1 MGAILLKPPK
11 PSLLARPVGGAHLKT
26 TGFYV
31 PYGSHKPVFATAPHH
46 PGFCTMWGG
55 RLLLLDAAPPLL
67 HSPSCCFAVIV
78 VAPSKALHLLS
89 PHHLAGPL
97 FTGMKNHSS
106 RSIFSYPLSST
117 PVPLGAWKDFIWSLH
132 TPRQA
137 SVECSRHPFRSV
149 YGPGTTR
156 KSDYRNTT
164 ALQCPCGSPSWHE
177 GKHSYSRHSPSVQPL
192 NCTCPYSDRLRAS
205 PRQLHTFPV

>member
-26 TGFYV
+26 TDFYI

-55 RLLLLDAAPPLL
+55 RLLLLDDAPPLP

-78 VAPSKALHLLS
+78 VAPSTALHLLS

-106 RSIFSYPLSST
+106 RSIFSYPLS
-117 PVPLGAWKDFIWSLH
+117 
-132 TPRQA
+132 
-137 SVECSRHPFRSV
+137 
-149 YGPGTTR
+149 
-156 KSDYRNTT
+156 
-164 ALQCPCGSPSWHE
+164 
-177 GKHSYSRHSPSVQPL
+177 
-192 NCTCPYSDRLRAS
+192 
-205 PRQLHTFPV
+205 

>member
-31 PYGSHKPVFATAPHH
+31 PYSSHKPVFATAPHH

-89 PHHLAGPL
+89 PHPLAGPL

-117 PVPLGAWKDFIWSLH
+117 PVPLGAWKDFIGPS
-132 TPRQA
+132 TPPGRHQLSA
-137 SVECSRHPFRSV
+137 LVTPFGQSMDPAPPVSPTTETPLPCSVPV
-149 YGPGTTR
+149 
-156 KSDYRNTT
+156 
-164 ALQCPCGSPSWHE
+164 ALPRGM
-177 GKHSYSRHSPSVQPL
+177 
-192 NCTCPYSDRLRAS
+192 RAS
-205 PRQLHTFPV
+205 TPTQGTLPGCSL